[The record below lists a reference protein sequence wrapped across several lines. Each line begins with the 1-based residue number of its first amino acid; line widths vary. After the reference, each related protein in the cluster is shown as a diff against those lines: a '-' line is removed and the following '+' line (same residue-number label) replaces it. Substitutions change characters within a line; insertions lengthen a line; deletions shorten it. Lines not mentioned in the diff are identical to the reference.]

1 MYNSRVNFRYAK
13 IGPPSPIRKK
23 NHEHFA
29 HDDNETDAND
39 DVEDDDDEID
49 VDGDDL
55 TDNYGVNG
63 EKTMTTI
70 STTPMH
76 VTSKSPTNQVH
87 HIHPINRRSI
97 IFPFFF
103 FSHLENCT
111 TQPTPPKGGS
121 KMIQTS

>member
-1 MYNSRVNFRYAK
+1 MSISATPRLD
-13 IGPPSPIRKK
+13 PPLQSKK

-70 STTPMH
+70 LTTP
-76 VTSKSPTNQVH
+76 
-87 HIHPINRRSI
+87 
-97 IFPFFF
+97 F
-103 FSHLENCT
+103 E
-111 TQPTPPKGGS
+111 
-121 KMIQTS
+121 

>member
-63 EKTMTTI
+63 EKTVMTTL
-70 STTPMH
+70 TTP
-76 VTSKSPTNQVH
+76 
-87 HIHPINRRSI
+87 
-97 IFPFFF
+97 F
-103 FSHLENCT
+103 E
-111 TQPTPPKGGS
+111 
-121 KMIQTS
+121 